1 MNKKFST
8 LLTTTLFLGGALFSE
23 AYAQSI
29 KEYIEDSP
37 VTEIESGAKYIL
49 VQNTGSTSVFGG
61 GAVVGIDKY
70 DVDTK
75 KVTYGVW
82 GLDYTADFSDK
93 LEGYIWT
100 VEEKDI
106 ELFTGKKR
114 VTFTNEEYGLGLN
127 IMKDGSALV
136 TDYNTAADQYSNW
149 WIWGSA
155 VAYKDN
161 SDQRLYGGETAIA
174 EYLKSAT
181 PTNLKLLNCNKPSSF
196 YTWGLQDLS
205 NATPVGTYSLYKIKD
220 QVVSDEDLNKLYN
233 SAGFNFK
240 IKDGVDNIFADQRIK
255 AIKVNNPLYSS
266 TSNQNFGFPAGTY
279 FVTETPAGSYDQAT
293 SPYDYLLNCTFIAL
307 SASDNASTSA
317 AKQKTGEGFTLTT
330 VKGKDLNLFIADKQS
345 VIDATPA
352 EQQTSGSTISV
363 LNAAFTVKTNVIN
376 SKDKYALSLDRVRIQ
391 EATGNAKHVY
401 KENIIIDIKSD
412 ASYNSDEVLV
422 SYPSTTQSFIFEF
435 VASNVVEGKKFLN
448 ENGAA
453 IYNIQFVGGDAD
465 GLYLTNAYNGNAT
478 PANFAKG
485 IAIADLNTPAFQYVV
500 TEVDGNN
507 VTFTNRETGKAFTTQ
522 LFEEEGTDT
531 YSLALDANSAT
542 NDFTILNIKDNGN
555 IEAAGSTTDLNLAWV
570 KLTKVASVDKFAG
583 FLNVEDGTNM
593 TLTFARDLDPTSNK
607 LYPVVTKDNSNVFVL
622 DNSKLTDKVEEAA
635 QWQLIKTSEK
645 PSYKTYT
652 YAYIDADDKVAYKSK
667 GDTVA
672 YYAYNFEYVNDG
684 ILTERYLANATSG
697 TGFVLADNPNSYVI
711 FENADGSYNVKA
723 SYDSYYA
730 MTTTKASVEGKMDRD
745 EIDQEIL
752 ATDIKVY
759 LVQDAP
765 EVSLSADA
773 SYVTLKSELGN
784 YVAMTGERDGIIVNN
799 DPVTFRVFAT
809 DLKSVVPSFY
819 VTTGWNAED
828 GSRMFLF
835 NPADSVDYYVG
846 AGKYDKEYQW
856 DEETVKA
863 IFKSGVLNTSL
874 DTLATTIKGKDVNVA
889 MKADNAGVQGGLDY
903 FKYQIILADAT
914 EADDL
919 YIIRTLADAKDEEG
933 NSIRYLYSINDKLCW
948 TSERSQALKFYIDNV
963 EAPTAN
969 EEINAEGNVVV
980 AGVNGAVVVKGAEG
994 KNVIVS
1000 TILGK
1005 VVANEVVSSDNA
1017 TIAAPAGIVVVS
1029 VDGES
1034 FKVVVK

>member
-8 LLTTTLFLGGALFSE
+8 LLTTTLFMGGALFSE
-23 AYAQSI
+23 AYAEVLQTYLGE
-29 KEYIEDSP
+29 KVDK
-37 VTEIESGAKYIL
+37 IESGKTYFL
-49 VQNTGSTSVFGG
+49 VEDTNDPAYGNLAVGFSSYSEENNKIEVAPLYTNWNTSSAIDVEAYTW
-61 GAVVGIDKY
+61 VVTETTD
-70 DVDTK
+70 
-75 KVTYGVW
+75 
-82 GLDYTADFSDK
+82 GLT
-93 LEGYIWT
+93 
-100 VEEKDI
+100 EK
-106 ELFTGKKR
+106 TT
-114 VTFTNEEYGLGLN
+114 VTFKNVKTGQYLYVTD
-127 IMKDGSALV
+127 DGQNLV
-136 TDYNTAADQYSNW
+136 TDLKTAAANKTEYSNLW
-149 WIWGSA
+149 VWPDYKKYEDVTTTKYLVAGKAAAAGSNYFLYWNSSDLAMTSNSGSA
-155 VAYKDN
+155 K
-161 SDQRLYGGETAIA
+161 G
-174 EYLKSAT
+174 
-181 PTNLKLLNCNKPSSF
+181 F
-196 YTWGLQDLS
+196 
-205 NATPVGTYSLYKIKD
+205 SLYKAAD
-220 QVVSDEDLNKLYN
+220 QVVSEDDLNELYN

-255 AIKVNNPLYSS
+255 ALDVTGFKADGTALGANDS
-266 TSNQNFGFPAGTY
+266 FGFPAGTY
-279 FVTETPAGSYDQAT
+279 FVTETPAGSYEQAT
-293 SPYDYLLNCTFIAL
+293 NKYDYLLNCTFIAL

-317 AKQKTGEGFTLTT
+317 TKQKAGEGFTLTT
-330 VKGKDLNLFIADKQS
+330 VKGKDLNLFIATDKD
-345 VIDATPA
+345 VIASTSAD
-352 EQQTSGSTISV
+352 QQTSGSTISV
-363 LNAAFTVKTNVIN
+363 LNAAFTVKTNVVN
-376 SKDKYALSLDRVRIQ
+376 NKDKYALSLDRVRIQ
-391 EATGNAKHVY
+391 EAAGNAKHVY
-401 KENIIIDIKSD
+401 KEDIIIDIKSD

-465 GLYLTNAYNGNAT
+465 GLYLTSAYNKAT
-478 PANFAKG
+478 STTGFENFAKG
-485 IAIADLNTPAFQYVV
+485 IAIADLEAPAFQYVV
-500 TEVDGNN
+500 TKVDGNN
-507 VTFTNRETGKAFTTQ
+507 VTFTNRETGADFTAQ
-522 LFEEEGTDT
+522 LFKEEVDDT
-531 YSLALDANSAT
+531 YSLAVTAGTFNIL
-542 NDFTILNIKDNGN
+542 TIQNNGDIN
-555 IEAAGSTTDLNLAWV
+555 ETKSGEKLNLAWV
-570 KLTKVASVDKFAG
+570 KLIPATVDKFAG
-583 FLNVEDGTNM
+583 FLNVEDKTKM

-607 LYPVVTKDNSNVFVL
+607 LYPVVKGTSGAFTL

-635 QWQLIKTSEK
+635 QWQLIKSEK

-672 YYAYNFEYVNDG
+672 YYTYNFEYVNDG
-684 ILTERYLANATSG
+684 LASGKYLDNYGSVDYQLSNSG
-697 TGFVLADNPNSYVI
+697 ENFII
-711 FENADGSYNVKA
+711 FENADGSYNVKDVYESA
-723 SYDSYYA
+723 YA
-730 MTTTKASVEGKMDRD
+730 MNTTKAEADGAYMYRKQIS
-745 EIDQEIL
+745 QEIK

-759 LVQDAP
+759 LVQEAP

-856 DEETVKA
+856 NESTVKA

-903 FKYQIILADAT
+903 FKYQIILADAA

-969 EEINAEGNVVV
+969 ETIAAGNVVV
-980 AGVNGAVVVKGAEG
+980 AGTNGAVVVKGAEG

-1017 TIAAPAGIVVVS
+1017 QIATPAGIVVVS

>member
-23 AYAQSI
+23 AYAEKLSD
-29 KEYIEDSP
+29 YLTSP
-37 VTEIESGAKYIL
+37 ATKVENGTKYIL
-49 VQNTGSTSVFGG
+49 VQKNTNFGG
-61 GAVVGIDKY
+61 VALGIKSYNVDTKVVEYDGWGANIARDDFEQYLEDYAWTVTETKDALSGKTFVTFKNAKYNLELNVANDGLTLVTNYAAAKSDTYSNLWAWDGGFASYKDVYESYKSTGVKLFAGKHAY
-70 DVDTK
+70 DVDAKGGSDYTI
-75 KVTYGVW
+75 
-82 GLDYTADFSDK
+82 LDYAT
-93 LEGYIWT
+93 
-100 VEEKDI
+100 
-106 ELFTGKKR
+106 TGWGM
-114 VTFTNEEYGLGLN
+114 V
-127 IMKDGSALV
+127 
-136 TDYNTAADQYSNW
+136 YSNTTSN
-149 WIWGSA
+149 G
-155 VAYKDN
+155 VT
-161 SDQRLYGGETAIA
+161 LY
-174 EYLKSAT
+174 
-181 PTNLKLLNCNKPSSF
+181 
-196 YTWGLQDLS
+196 Q
-205 NATPVGTYSLYKIKD
+205 IKD
-220 QVVSDEDLNKLYN
+220 QEVSDQDLNKLYN

-240 IKDGVDNIFADQRIK
+240 IKDGVDNIFADKRVK
-255 AIKVNNPLYSS
+255 AIKVANTLYSS

-363 LNAAFTVKTNVIN
+363 LNAAFSVKTNVVN
-376 SKDKYALSLDRVRIQ
+376 NKDKYALSLDRVRIQ
-391 EATGNAKHVY
+391 EAAGNAKHVY
-401 KENIIIDIKSD
+401 KEDIIIDIKSD

-422 SYPSTTQSFIFEF
+422 SYPSSTPSFIFEF

-465 GLYLTNAYNGNAT
+465 GLYLTSAYDEVSSTNGFE
-478 PANFAKG
+478 NFAKG
-485 IAIADLNTPAFQYVV
+485 IAIADLEAPAFQYVV
-500 TEVDGNN
+500 TKVDGNN
-507 VTFTNRETGKAFTTQ
+507 VTFTNRETGADFTAQ
-522 LFEEEGTDT
+522 LFKEEGDDT
-531 YSLALDANSAT
+531 YSLAVTTGNFDIL
-542 NDFTILNIKDNGN
+542 TIQNNGDIK
-555 IEAAGSTTDLNLAWV
+555 ETKSEEKLNLAWV
-570 KLTKVASVDKFAG
+570 KLIPATVDKFAG
-583 FLNVEDGTNM
+583 FLNVEDGTKM

-607 LYPVVTKDNSNVFVL
+607 LYPVVTKTNGVYTL
-622 DNSKLTDKVEEAA
+622 DNAKLTDKVEVAA
-635 QWQLIKTSEK
+635 QWQLNKTSDK

-672 YYAYNFEYVNDG
+672 YYTYNFEYVNDG
-684 ILTERYLANATSG
+684 LTSGRYLKNAGVNYYELGNESDAQS
-697 TGFVLADNPNSYVI
+697 FI
-711 FENADGSYNVKA
+711 MFENADGSYNVKDVYESA
-723 SYDSYYA
+723 YA
-730 MTTTKASVEGKMDRD
+730 MNTTKAEADGAYMYRKQIS
-745 EIDQEIL
+745 QEIK

-835 NPADSVDYYVG
+835 NPADSVNYYVG

-856 DEETVKA
+856 AENTTKA
-863 IFKSGVLNTSL
+863 IFKSGVLNASL
-874 DTLATTIKGKDVNVA
+874 DTLTTSIKGKEVNIA

-903 FKYQIILADAT
+903 FKYQIVLADAA

-919 YIIRTLADAKDEEG
+919 YIIRTLADVKDG
-933 NSIRYLYSINDKLCW
+933 YRYLYSINDKLCW
-948 TSERSQALKFYIDNV
+948 TNNRSQALKFYIDNV

-969 EEINAEGNVVV
+969 EAISAGNVVV
-980 AGVNGAVVVKGAEG
+980 AGTNGAVVVKGAEG

-1017 TIAAPAGIVVVS
+1017 QIATPAGIVVVS

>member
-8 LLTTTLFLGGALFSE
+8 LLTTTLFMGGALFSE
-23 AYAQSI
+23 AYAENLQDFLGEKATKVESGSTYFLVEKTSTPLAI
-29 KEYIEDSP
+29 GMTSYSAENDAVKLDACYVTNTFSNEDVAAYTWV
-37 VTEIESGAKYIL
+37 VTETTNGLNNQTTVTFKN
-49 VQNTGSTSVFGG
+49 VKT
-61 GAVVGIDKY
+61 DKY
-70 DVDTK
+70 LY
-75 KVTYGVW
+75 VT
-82 GLDYTADFSDK
+82 D
-93 LEGYIWT
+93 
-100 VEEKDI
+100 
-106 ELFTGKKR
+106 
-114 VTFTNEEYGLGLN
+114 
-127 IMKDGSALV
+127 DGTQLV
-136 TDYNTAADQYSNW
+136 TDFKTANAAKTKYSNLWVWSNIATYEAAAESGTTNLLAGKAAVKGIYYGLHWDNTVQVSNTTFSNFELYKAADQ
-149 WIWGSA
+149 
-155 VAYKDN
+155 
-161 SDQRLYGGETAIA
+161 E
-174 EYLKSAT
+174 
-181 PTNLKLLNCNKPSSF
+181 
-196 YTWGLQDLS
+196 
-205 NATPVGTYSLYKIKD
+205 
-220 QVVSDEDLNKLYN
+220 VSDDELNKLYN

-255 AIKVNNPLYSS
+255 AIKLDGNVTDGDPD
-266 TSNQNFGFPAGTY
+266 FGFPAGTY
-279 FVTETPAGSYDQAT
+279 FVTETPAGSYAQAT
-293 SPYDYLLNCTFIAL
+293 DKYDYLLNSTFIAL

-317 AKQKTGEGFTLTT
+317 DKQKKGEGFTLTT
-330 VKGKDLNLFIADKQS
+330 VKGKDLNLFIATDKD
-345 VIDATPA
+345 VIASTPA

-363 LNAAFTVKTNVIN
+363 LNAAFTVKTNVVN
-376 SKDKYALSLDRVRIQ
+376 NKDKYALSLDRVRIQ
-391 EATGNAKHVY
+391 EAAGNAKHVY

-435 VASNVVEGKKFLN
+435 VASNVVEGKELLN

-465 GLYLTNAYNGNAT
+465 GLYLTSAYNEAT
-478 PANFAKG
+478 STTDFENFAKG
-485 IAIADLNTPAFQYVV
+485 IAIADLEAPAFQYVI
-500 TEVDGNN
+500 TKVDGNN
-507 VTFTNRETGKAFTTQ
+507 VTFTNRETGADFTAQ
-522 LFEEEGTDT
+522 LFKEEGDDT
-531 YSLALDANSAT
+531 YSLAVTTGTFDIL
-542 NDFTILNIKDNGN
+542 TIQNNGDIKETKSG
-555 IEAAGSTTDLNLAWV
+555 EKLNLAWV
-570 KLTKVASVDKFAG
+570 KLIPVTVDKFAG
-583 FLNVEDGTNM
+583 FLNIEDGAKM

-607 LYPVVTKDNSNVFVL
+607 LYPVVTKTNGVYTL
-622 DNSKLTDKVEEAA
+622 DNAKLTDEVEEAA
-635 QWQLIKTSEK
+635 QWQLNKTSDK

-672 YYAYNFEYVNDG
+672 YYTYNFEYVNDG
-684 ILTERYLANATSG
+684 LASGRYLKNAGVNYYELGNESDAQS
-697 TGFVLADNPNSYVI
+697 FI
-711 FENADGSYNVKA
+711 MFENADGSYNVKDVYESA
-723 SYDSYYA
+723 YA
-730 MTTTKASVEGKMDRD
+730 MNTTKAEAAGSYMYRKQ
-745 EIDQEIL
+745 ISQEIK

-856 DEETVKA
+856 AENTTKA
-863 IFKSGVLNTSL
+863 IFKSGVLNASL
-874 DTLATTIKGKDVNVA
+874 DTLTTTIKGKEVNVA

-903 FKYQIILADAT
+903 FKYQIVLADAA

-919 YIIRTLADAKDEEG
+919 YVIRTLADVKNGD
-933 NSIRYLYSINDKLCW
+933 RYLYSINDKLCW
-948 TSERSQALKFYIDNV
+948 TSERSKALKFYIDNV

-969 EEINAEGNVVV
+969 ESINAANNVVV

-1017 TIAAPAGIVVVS
+1017 TIAAPAGVVVVS

>member
-8 LLTTTLFLGGALFSE
+8 LLTTTLFMGGALFSE
-23 AYAQSI
+23 AYAEVLQTYLGE
-29 KEYIEDSP
+29 KVDK
-37 VTEIESGAKYIL
+37 IESGKTYFLVEDINDPAYGNLAVGFSSYSEENSKITVAPLYTNYDNGEINIDDYSWVVTETTSDLTGQTVVTFKNVKTGKYL
-49 VQNTGSTSVFGG
+49 
-61 GAVVGIDKY
+61 Y
-70 DVDTK
+70 
-75 KVTYGVW
+75 VTNDGTAIVTD
-82 GLDYTADFSDK
+82 LTADA
-93 LEGYIWT
+93 T
-100 VEEKDI
+100 
-106 ELFTGKKR
+106 T
-114 VTFTNEEYGLGLN
+114 
-127 IMKDGSALV
+127 
-136 TDYNTAADQYSNW
+136 YSNVW
-149 WIWGSA
+149 VWNGFKTYDNAITPKYL
-155 VAYKDN
+155 VAGK
-161 SDQRLYGGETAIA
+161 AA
-174 EYLKSAT
+174 AAAT
-181 PTNLKLLNCNKPSSF
+181 PSYNCLHWDATNGLHTTAT
-196 YTWGLQDLS
+196 TWAKGF
-205 NATPVGTYSLYKIKD
+205 SLYKAAD
-220 QVVSDEDLNKLYN
+220 QVVSEDDLNELYN

-255 AIKVNNPLYSS
+255 ALDVTGFKADGTALDANDS
-266 TSNQNFGFPAGTY
+266 FGFPAGTY
-279 FVTETPAGSYDQAT
+279 FVTETPAGSYEQAT
-293 SPYDYLLNCTFIAL
+293 NKYDYLLNCTFIAL

-317 AKQKTGEGFTLTT
+317 TKQKAGEGFTLTT
-330 VKGKDLNLFIADKQS
+330 VKGKDLNLFIATDKD
-345 VIDATPA
+345 VIASTSAD
-352 EQQTSGSTISV
+352 QQTSGSTISV
-363 LNAAFTVKTNVIN
+363 LNAAFTVKTNVVN
-376 SKDKYALSLDRVRIQ
+376 NKDKYALSLDRVRIQ
-391 EATGNAKHVY
+391 EAAGNAKHVY
-401 KENIIIDIKSD
+401 KEDIIIDIKSD

-422 SYPSTTQSFIFEF
+422 SYPNTTQSFIFEF

-745 EIDQEIL
+745 EIDQEIK

-759 LVQDAP
+759 LVQEAP

-856 DEETVKA
+856 NESTVKA

-903 FKYQIILADAT
+903 FKYQIILADAA

-919 YIIRTLADAKDEEG
+919 YILRTLADAKDVEG

-969 EEINAEGNVVV
+969 EEISAGNVVV
-980 AGVNGAVVVKGAEG
+980 AGTNGAVVVKGAEG

-1017 TIAAPAGIVVVS
+1017 QIATPAGIVVVS

>member
-8 LLTTTLFLGGALFSE
+8 LLTTALFFSGALFSE
-23 AYAQSI
+23 AYAESI
-29 KEYIEDSP
+29 KEYIESAPATKVEKGVKYVLLQDE
-37 VTEIESGAKYIL
+37 VNNGAKTL
-49 VQNTGSTSVFGG
+49 V
-61 GAVVGIDKY
+61 AVGMKY
-70 DVDTK
+70 DIDTK
-75 KVTYGVW
+75 KVTYQAISSQNEDGVTEST
-82 GLDYTADFSDK
+82 LDQYT
-93 LEGYIWT
+93 WT
-100 VEEKDI
+100 VEESTTTFGTI
-106 ELFTGKKR
+106 
-114 VTFTNEEYGLGLN
+114 VTFKNEKTGLYLAIKTDDYSLVDSYEGLSSS
-127 IMKDGSALV
+127 D
-136 TDYNTAADQYSNW
+136 YSNEW
-149 WIWGSA
+149 VWPNY
-155 VAYKDN
+155 VTYEK
-161 SDQRLYGGETAIA
+161 
-174 EYLKSAT
+174 AT
-181 PTNLKLLNCNKPSSF
+181 PKCLVAAYPNIKEKGNYFLNYDATEIWKTTSSNSTN
-196 YTWGLQDLS
+196 GQ
-205 NATPVGTYSLYKIKD
+205 GTFSLYKIKD
-220 QVVSDEDLNKLYN
+220 QNVSDTELNELYN
-233 SAGFNFK
+233 STGFNFK
-240 IKDGVDNIFADQRIK
+240 IKDGVDNIFADQKIK
-255 AIKVNNPLYSS
+255 AIKVNDPLYSDDS
-266 TSNQNFGFPAGTY
+266 ESFGFPEGAY
-279 FVTETPAGSYDQAT
+279 FVTETPAGPVPEEDSKL
-293 SPYDYLLNCTFIAL
+293 YDYLLNSTFIAL

-317 AKQKTGEGFTLTT
+317 DKQKNGEGFTLTT
-330 VKGKDLNLFIADKQS
+330 VKGKDLNLFISTVPS
-345 VIDATPA
+345 VIASTPA
-352 EQQTSGSTISV
+352 SQQTSGSTISV
-363 LNAAFTVKTNVIN
+363 LNAAFTVKKNVN
-376 SKDKYALSLDRVRIQ
+376 NAGKYALSLNRVRIQ
-391 EATGNAKHVY
+391 EKAGDAKHVE
-401 KENIIIDIKSD
+401 KSVILDIKSD

-969 EEINAEGNVVV
+969 EAISAGNVVV
-980 AGVNGAVVVKGAEG
+980 AGTNGAVVVKGAEG

-1017 TIAAPAGIVVVS
+1017 QIATPAGIVVVS

>member
-8 LLTTTLFLGGALFSE
+8 LLTTTLFMGGALFSE
-23 AYAQSI
+23 AYAENLQDFLGEKATKVESGSTYFLVENTATPLAI
-29 KEYIEDSP
+29 GMTSYSAENDAVKLDACYVTNTFSNEDVAAYTWV
-37 VTEIESGAKYIL
+37 VTETTNGLNNQTTVTFKN
-49 VQNTGSTSVFGG
+49 VKT
-61 GAVVGIDKY
+61 DKY
-70 DVDTK
+70 LY
-75 KVTYGVW
+75 VT
-82 GLDYTADFSDK
+82 D
-93 LEGYIWT
+93 
-100 VEEKDI
+100 
-106 ELFTGKKR
+106 
-114 VTFTNEEYGLGLN
+114 
-127 IMKDGSALV
+127 DGTQLV
-136 TDYNTAADQYSNW
+136 TDFKAANAAEIKYSNLWVWSNIATYEAAAKNGTTYLLAGKAAVTGSYYGLHWDNTVSVSSSVFNNFELYKAADQ
-149 WIWGSA
+149 
-155 VAYKDN
+155 
-161 SDQRLYGGETAIA
+161 E
-174 EYLKSAT
+174 
-181 PTNLKLLNCNKPSSF
+181 
-196 YTWGLQDLS
+196 
-205 NATPVGTYSLYKIKD
+205 
-220 QVVSDEDLNKLYN
+220 VSDDDLNKLYN

-255 AIKVNNPLYSS
+255 AIKVDNDITDGDN
-266 TSNQNFGFPAGTY
+266 NFGFPAGTY
-279 FVTETPAGSYDQAT
+279 FVTETPAGSYAQAT
-293 SPYDYLLNCTFIAL
+293 DKYDYLLNSTFIAL

-317 AKQKTGEGFTLTT
+317 DKQKKGEGFTLTT
-330 VKGKDLNLFIADKQS
+330 VKGKDLNLFIATDKD
-345 VIDATPA
+345 VIASTSAD
-352 EQQTSGSTISV
+352 QQTSGSTISV
-363 LNAAFTVKTNVIN
+363 LNAAFTVKTNVVN
-376 SKDKYALSLDRVRIQ
+376 NKDKYALSLDRVRIQ
-391 EATGNAKHVY
+391 EAAGNAKHVY
-401 KENIIIDIKSD
+401 IENIIIDIKSD

-435 VASNVVEGKKFLN
+435 VASNVVEGKELLN

-465 GLYLTNAYNGNAT
+465 GLYLTSAYNEAT
-478 PANFAKG
+478 STTDFENFAKG
-485 IAIADLNTPAFQYVV
+485 IAIADLEAPAFQYVI
-500 TEVDGNN
+500 TKVDGNN
-507 VTFTNRETGKAFTTQ
+507 VTFTNRETGADFTAQ
-522 LFEEEGTDT
+522 LFKEEGDDT
-531 YSLALDANSAT
+531 YSLAVTTGTFDIL
-542 NDFTILNIKDNGN
+542 TIQNNGDIKETKSG
-555 IEAAGSTTDLNLAWV
+555 EKLNLAWV
-570 KLTKVASVDKFAG
+570 KLIPVTVDKFAG
-583 FLNVEDGTNM
+583 FLNIEDGAKM

-607 LYPVVTKDNSNVFVL
+607 LYPVVTKTNGVYTL
-622 DNSKLTDKVEEAA
+622 DNAKLTDEVEEAA
-635 QWQLIKTSEK
+635 QWQLNKTSDK

-672 YYAYNFEYVNDG
+672 YYTYNFEYVNDG
-684 ILTERYLANATSG
+684 LASGRYLKNAGANYYELGNESDAQS
-697 TGFVLADNPNSYVI
+697 FI
-711 FENADGSYNVKA
+711 MFENADGSYNVKDVYESA
-723 SYDSYYA
+723 YA
-730 MTTTKASVEGKMDRD
+730 MNTTKAEAAGSYMYRKQ
-745 EIDQEIL
+745 ISQEIK

-856 DEETVKA
+856 AENTTKA
-863 IFKSGVLNTSL
+863 IFKSGVLNASL
-874 DTLATTIKGKDVNVA
+874 DTLTTTIKGKEVNVA

-903 FKYQIILADAT
+903 FKYQIVLADAA

-919 YIIRTLADAKDEEG
+919 YVIRTLADVKNGD
-933 NSIRYLYSINDKLCW
+933 RYLYSINDKLCW
-948 TSERSQALKFYIDNV
+948 TSERSKALKFYIDNV

-969 EEINAEGNVVV
+969 ESINAANNVVV

-1017 TIAAPAGIVVVS
+1017 TIAAPQGVVVVS

>member
-8 LLTTTLFLGGALFSE
+8 LLTTTLFLSGALFSE
-23 AYAQSI
+23 AYAEKLSD
-29 KEYIEDSP
+29 YLTSP
-37 VTEIESGAKYIL
+37 AAKVENGTKYIL
-49 VQNTGSTSVFGG
+49 VQKN
-61 GAVVGIDKY
+61 AKY
-70 DVDTK
+70 DGVALGIKSYNVDTK
-75 KVTYGVW
+75 VVEYDGW
-82 GLDYTADFSDK
+82 GANIGRDDFEQYLEDYA
-93 LEGYIWT
+93 WT
-100 VEEKDI
+100 VTETKDA
-106 ELFTGKKR
+106 LSGKTF
-114 VTFTNEEYGLGLN
+114 VTFKNAKYNLELN
-127 IMKDGSALV
+127 VANDGSKLV
-136 TDYNTAADQYSNW
+136 TDYATEKSDTYSNLW
-149 WIWGSA
+149 AWDGGFAS
-155 VAYKDN
+155 YKDVYE
-161 SDQRLYGGETAIA
+161 SY
-174 EYLKSAT
+174 KSTGVKLFAGKHAYDVAT
-181 PTNLKLLNCNKPSSF
+181 T
-196 YTWGLQDLS
+196 S
-205 NATPVGTYSLYKIKD
+205 NGTYTVLDWGYNNAWATVYVTSTNDGIILYQIKD
-220 QVVSDEDLNKLYN
+220 QEVSDEDLNKLYN

-255 AIKVNNPLYSS
+255 AIKVANTLCSS

-279 FVTETPAGSYDQAT
+279 FVTETPAGKVPTASDEL
-293 SPYDYLLNCTFIAL
+293 YDYLLNSTFIAL

-376 SKDKYALSLDRVRIQ
+376 NKDKYALSLDRVRIQ

-465 GLYLTNAYNGNAT
+465 GLYLTSAYDAGSI
-478 PANFAKG
+478 ANFAKG

-542 NDFTILNIKDNGN
+542 NNFTILNIKDNGN
-555 IEAAGSTTDLNLAWV
+555 IEAAGAATDLNLAWV

-583 FLNVEDGTNM
+583 FLNVEDEAKM

-607 LYPVVTKDNSNVFVL
+607 IYPVVEYNNNGKPSGWATKMTDNV
-622 DNSKLTDKVEEAA
+622 DEAA
-635 QWQLIKTSEK
+635 QWQLLKSEQ
-645 PSYKTYT
+645 PLYTTYT

-672 YYAYNFEYVNDG
+672 YYTYEFELVNDG
-684 ILTERYLANATSG
+684 LATDYKIGNQTYNLITTANQTF
-697 TGFVLADNPNSYVI
+697 TI
-711 FENADGSYNVKA
+711 KENVDGSVNIVTTLAAGAKNYLNVLNYDDAELKNFDRSLKA
-723 SYDSYYA
+723 IE
-730 MTTTKASVEGKMDRD
+730 T
-745 EIDQEIL
+745 IQEIA
-752 ATDIKVY
+752 ATDIKTY

-835 NPADSVDYYVG
+835 NPADSVEYYVG
-846 AGKYDKEYQW
+846 AGTYDKEYQW
-856 DEETVKA
+856 AENTTKA
-863 IFKSGVLNTSL
+863 IFKSGVLNASL
-874 DTLATTIKGKDVNVA
+874 DTLATSIKGKDVNVA
-889 MKADNAGVQGGLDY
+889 MKADNAGVQGGLNY
-903 FKYQIILADAT
+903 FKYQIILADAA

-919 YIIRTLADAKDEEG
+919 YVIRTLADAEYG
-933 NSIRYLYSINDKLCW
+933 RYLYSVNDKLCW
-948 TSERSQALKFYIDNV
+948 TKDRSKALKFYIDNV

-969 EEINAEGNVVV
+969 ETIAADNVVV
-980 AGVNGAVVVKGAEG
+980 AGTNGAVVVKGAEG

-1005 VVANEVVSSDNA
+1005 VVANEVLTSDNVQ
-1017 TIAAPAGIVVVS
+1017 IASPAGIVVVS

>member
-8 LLTTTLFLGGALFSE
+8 LLTTTLFMGGALFSE

-29 KEYIEDSP
+29 KEYIEDTP

-49 VQNTGSTSVFGG
+49 VQKTGSPAVYGG

-136 TDYNTAADQYSNW
+136 TDYGTIEADDYSNW
-149 WIWGSA
+149 WIWGNA
-155 VAYKDN
+155 AAYKDN
-161 SDQRLYGGETAIA
+161 SDKRLYGGETAIA
-174 EYLKSAT
+174 QYLKSNDAT
-181 PTNLKLLNCNKPSSF
+181 GLQLLNCDA
-196 YTWGLQDLS
+196 T
-205 NATPVGTYSLYKIKD
+205 NATWSLYSFTSHASAPAGEYSLYKIKD

-240 IKDGVDNIFADQRIK
+240 IKDGVDNIFADKRIK
-255 AIKVNNPLYSS
+255 AIKVANTLYSS

-307 SASDNASTSA
+307 SASDNASTNA

-330 VKGKDLNLFIADKQS
+330 VKGEDLNLFIADKQS
-345 VIDATPA
+345 VIDVTPA

-376 SKDKYALSLDRVRIQ
+376 NKDKYALSLDRVRIQ
-391 EATGNAKHVY
+391 EAAGNAKHVY

-465 GLYLTNAYNGNAT
+465 GLYLTSAYNKAT
-478 PANFAKG
+478 STTGFENFAKG
-485 IAIADLNTPAFQYVV
+485 IAIADLEAPAFQYVV
-500 TEVDGNN
+500 TKVDGNN
-507 VTFTNRETGKAFTTQ
+507 VTFTNRETGADFTAQ
-522 LFEEEGTDT
+522 LFKEEGDDT
-531 YSLALDANSAT
+531 YSLAVTAGTFNIL
-542 NDFTILNIKDNGN
+542 TIQNNGDIN
-555 IEAAGSTTDLNLAWV
+555 ETKSGEKLNLAWV
-570 KLTKVASVDKFAG
+570 KLIPATVDKFAG
-583 FLNVEDGTNM
+583 FLNVEDKTKM

-607 LYPVVTKDNSNVFVL
+607 LYPVVKGTSGAFTL

-635 QWQLIKTSEK
+635 QWQLIKSEK

-672 YYAYNFEYVNDG
+672 YYTYNFEYVNDG
-684 ILTERYLANATSG
+684 LASGKYLDNYGSVDYQLSNSG
-697 TGFVLADNPNSYVI
+697 ENFII
-711 FENADGSYNVKA
+711 FENADGSYNVKDVYESA
-723 SYDSYYA
+723 YA
-730 MTTTKASVEGKMDRD
+730 MNTTKAEADGAYMYRKQIS
-745 EIDQEIL
+745 QEIK

-759 LVQDAP
+759 LVQEAP

-856 DEETVKA
+856 AENTTKA
-863 IFKSGVLNTSL
+863 IFKSGVLNASL
-874 DTLATTIKGKDVNVA
+874 DTLTTSIKGKEVNIA

-903 FKYQIILADAT
+903 FKCQIVLADAA

-919 YIIRTLADAKDEEG
+919 YIIRTLADVKDG
-933 NSIRYLYSINDKLCW
+933 YRYLYSINDKLCW
-948 TSERSQALKFYIDNV
+948 TNNRSQALKFYIDNV

-969 EEINAEGNVVV
+969 EAISAGNVVV
-980 AGVNGAVVVKGAEG
+980 AGTNGAVVVKGAEG

-1017 TIAAPAGIVVVS
+1017 QIATPAGIVVVS

>member
-8 LLTTTLFLGGALFSE
+8 LLTTTLFLSGALFSE
-23 AYAQSI
+23 AYAEKLSD
-29 KEYIEDSP
+29 YLTSP
-37 VTEIESGAKYIL
+37 AAKVENGTKYIL
-49 VQNTGSTSVFGG
+49 VQKN
-61 GAVVGIDKY
+61 AKY
-70 DVDTK
+70 DGVALGIKSYNVDTK
-75 KVTYGVW
+75 VVEYDGW
-82 GLDYTADFSDK
+82 GANIDRDDFEQYLEDYA
-93 LEGYIWT
+93 WT
-100 VEEKDI
+100 VTETKDA
-106 ELFTGKKR
+106 LSGKTF
-114 VTFTNEEYGLGLN
+114 VTFKNAKYNLELN
-127 IMKDGSALV
+127 VANDGSKLV
-136 TDYNTAADQYSNW
+136 TDYATEKSDTYSNLW
-149 WIWGSA
+149 AWDGGFAS
-155 VAYKDN
+155 YKDVYE
-161 SDQRLYGGETAIA
+161 SY
-174 EYLKSAT
+174 KSTGVKLFAGKHAYDVAT
-181 PTNLKLLNCNKPSSF
+181 T
-196 YTWGLQDLS
+196 S
-205 NATPVGTYSLYKIKD
+205 NGTYTVLDWGYNNAWATVYVTSTNDGIILYQIKD
-220 QVVSDEDLNKLYN
+220 QEVSDEDLNKLYN

-255 AIKVNNPLYSS
+255 AIKVDNALTSGS
-266 TSNQNFGFPAGTY
+266 TDFGFPAGTY
-279 FVTETPAGSYDQAT
+279 FVTETPAGKVPTAPADL
-293 SPYDYLLNCTFIAL
+293 YDYLLNSTFIAL
-307 SASDNASTSA
+307 SASDNASTSTD
-317 AKQKTGEGFTLTT
+317 KQKKGEGFTLTT
-330 VKGKDLNLFIADKQS
+330 VKGKDLNLFIAEDKD
-345 VIDATPA
+345 VIASTPA
-352 EQQTSGSTISV
+352 EKQTSGSTISV
-363 LNAAFTVKTNVIN
+363 LNAAFTVKTNVVN
-376 SKDKYALSLDRVRIQ
+376 NKDKYALSLDRVRIQ
-391 EATGNAKHVY
+391 EAAGNAKHVY

-435 VASNVVEGKKFLN
+435 VASNVVEGKEFLN

-465 GLYLTNAYNGNAT
+465 GLYLTSAYDAGSV
-478 PANFAKG
+478 ANFAKG

-507 VTFTNRETGKAFTTQ
+507 VTFTNRETGVNFTVQ

-531 YSLALDANSAT
+531 YSLAETANSGYS
-542 NDFTILNIKDNGN
+542 ILSIQDNGDVENIKSG
-555 IEAAGSTTDLNLAWV
+555 EALNQAWV

-583 FLNVEDGTNM
+583 FLNVEDGTKM

-607 LYPVVTKDNSNVFVL
+607 LYPVVTKTTSGAFEL
-622 DNSKLTDKVEEAA
+622 SNSKLTDKVEEAA
-635 QWQLIKTSEK
+635 QWQLIKSEE
-645 PSYKTYT
+645 PSYKAYT
-652 YAYIDADDKVAYKSK
+652 YAYIDADDKVAYKTL

-672 YYAYNFEYVNDG
+672 YYTYNFEYVNDG
-684 ILTERYLANATSG
+684 LATAKYLASRNVTDYQLDDEAKA
-697 TGFVLADNPNSYVI
+697 FDFVI

-723 SYDSYYA
+723 SYISPVA
-730 MTTTKASVEGKMDRD
+730 MTTSKPNVNGWMVRTS
-745 EIDQEIL
+745 INQEIA
-752 ATDIKVY
+752 ATAIKTY

-835 NPADSVDYYVG
+835 NPADSVEYYVG
-846 AGKYDKEYQW
+846 AGTYDKEYQW
-856 DEETVKA
+856 AENTTKA
-863 IFKSGVLNTSL
+863 IFKSGVLNASL
-874 DTLATTIKGKDVNVA
+874 DTLTTSIKGKDVNVA
-889 MKADNAGVQGGLDY
+889 MKADNAGVQGGLNY
-903 FKYQIILADAT
+903 FKYQIILADAA

-919 YIIRTLADAKDEEG
+919 YVIRTLADAEYG
-933 NSIRYLYSINDKLCW
+933 RYLYSVNDKLCW
-948 TSERSQALKFYIDNV
+948 TKDRSQALKFYIDNV

-969 EEINAEGNVVV
+969 ETIAAGNVVV
-980 AGVNGAVVVKGAEG
+980 AGTNGAVVVKGAEG

-1017 TIAAPAGIVVVS
+1017 QIATPAGIVVVS

>member
-23 AYAQSI
+23 AYAENLQDFLGEKATKVESGSTYFLVEKTSTPLAI
-29 KEYIEDSP
+29 GMTSYSAENDAVKLDACYVTNTFSNEDVAAYTWV
-37 VTEIESGAKYIL
+37 VTETTNGLNNQTTVTFKN
-49 VQNTGSTSVFGG
+49 VKT
-61 GAVVGIDKY
+61 DKY
-70 DVDTK
+70 LY
-75 KVTYGVW
+75 VT
-82 GLDYTADFSDK
+82 D
-93 LEGYIWT
+93 
-100 VEEKDI
+100 
-106 ELFTGKKR
+106 
-114 VTFTNEEYGLGLN
+114 
-127 IMKDGSALV
+127 DGTQLV
-136 TDYNTAADQYSNW
+136 TDFKAANAAETKYSNLWVWSNIATYEAAAKNGTTNLLAGKAAVKGNYYGLHWNNTVTVSNSTFSNFELYKAADQ
-149 WIWGSA
+149 
-155 VAYKDN
+155 
-161 SDQRLYGGETAIA
+161 E
-174 EYLKSAT
+174 
-181 PTNLKLLNCNKPSSF
+181 
-196 YTWGLQDLS
+196 
-205 NATPVGTYSLYKIKD
+205 
-220 QVVSDEDLNKLYN
+220 VSDDELNKLYN

-255 AIKVNNPLYSS
+255 AIKVDNALTSGS
-266 TSNQNFGFPAGTY
+266 TDFGFPAGTY
-279 FVTETPAGSYDQAT
+279 FVTETPAGKVPTAPADL
-293 SPYDYLLNCTFIAL
+293 YDYLLNSTFIAL
-307 SASDNASTSA
+307 SASDNASTSTD
-317 AKQKTGEGFTLTT
+317 KQKKGEGFTLTT
-330 VKGKDLNLFIADKQS
+330 VKGKDLNLFIAEDKD
-345 VIDATPA
+345 VIASTPA
-352 EQQTSGSTISV
+352 EKQTSGSTISV
-363 LNAAFTVKTNVIN
+363 LNAAFTVKTNVVN
-376 SKDKYALSLDRVRIQ
+376 NKDKYALSLDRVRIQ
-391 EATGNAKHVY
+391 EAAGNAKHVY

-435 VASNVVEGKKFLN
+435 VASNVVEGKEFLN

-465 GLYLTNAYNGNAT
+465 GLYLTSAYDAGSV
-478 PANFAKG
+478 ANFAKG

-507 VTFTNRETGKAFTTQ
+507 VTFTNRETGVNFTVQ

-531 YSLALDANSAT
+531 YSLAETANSGYS
-542 NDFTILNIKDNGN
+542 ILSIQDNGDVENIKSG
-555 IEAAGSTTDLNLAWV
+555 EALNQAWV

-583 FLNVEDGTNM
+583 FLNVEDGTKM

-607 LYPVVTKDNSNVFVL
+607 LYPVVTKTTSGAFEL
-622 DNSKLTDKVEEAA
+622 SNSKLTDKVEEAA
-635 QWQLIKTSEK
+635 QWQLIKSEE
-645 PSYKTYT
+645 PSYKAYT
-652 YAYIDADDKVAYKSK
+652 YAYIDADDKVAYKTL

-672 YYAYNFEYVNDG
+672 YYTYNFEYVNDG
-684 ILTERYLANATSG
+684 LATAKYLASRNVTDYQLDDEAKA
-697 TGFVLADNPNSYVI
+697 FDFVI

-723 SYDSYYA
+723 SYISPVA
-730 MTTTKASVEGKMDRD
+730 MTTSKPNVNGWMVRTS
-745 EIDQEIL
+745 INQEIA
-752 ATDIKVY
+752 ATAIKTY

-856 DEETVKA
+856 AENTTKA
-863 IFKSGVLNTSL
+863 IFKSGVLNASL
-874 DTLATTIKGKDVNVA
+874 DTLTTTIKGKEVNVA

-903 FKYQIILADAT
+903 FKYQIVLADAA

-919 YIIRTLADAKDEEG
+919 YVIRTLADVKNGD
-933 NSIRYLYSINDKLCW
+933 RYLYSINDKLCW
-948 TSERSQALKFYIDNV
+948 TSNRSQALKFYIDNV

-969 EEINAEGNVVV
+969 ETIAAGNVVV
-980 AGVNGAVVVKGAEG
+980 AGTNGAVVVKGAEG

-1017 TIAAPAGIVVVS
+1017 QITAPAGIVVVS

>member
-23 AYAQSI
+23 AYAEKLSD
-29 KEYIEDSP
+29 YLNSP
-37 VTEIESGAKYIL
+37 ATKVENGTKYIL
-49 VQNTGSTSVFGG
+49 VQKNARFNGV
-61 GAVVGIDKY
+61 ALGIKSY
-70 DVDTK
+70 NVDTK
-75 KVTYGVW
+75 VVEYDGW
-82 GLDYTADFSDK
+82 GANIDRDDFEQYLEDYV
-93 LEGYIWT
+93 WT
-100 VEEKDI
+100 VTETKDA
-106 ELFTGKKR
+106 LSGKTF
-114 VTFTNEEYGLGLN
+114 VTFKNAKYNLELN
-127 IMKDGSALV
+127 VANDGSKLV
-136 TDYNTAADQYSNW
+136 TDYATAKSDTYSNLW
-149 WIWGSA
+149 AWDGGFASYEDA
-155 VAYKDN
+155 YELYKSTGVKLFAGKHAYDVA
-161 SDQRLYGGETAIA
+161 T
-174 EYLKSAT
+174 T
-181 PTNLKLLNCNKPSSF
+181 
-196 YTWGLQDLS
+196 S
-205 NATPVGTYSLYKIKD
+205 NGTYTVLDWEYNDAWATVYVTSTSDGIILYQIKD
-220 QVVSDEDLNKLYN
+220 QEVSDEDLNKLYN

-255 AIKVNNPLYSS
+255 AIKVNDPLYSS
-266 TSNQNFGFPAGTY
+266 ESSEDFGFPAGTY
-279 FVTETPAGSYDQAT
+279 FVTETPAGKVPTASAEL
-293 SPYDYLLNCTFIAL
+293 YDYLLNSTFIAL

-465 GLYLTNAYNGNAT
+465 GLYLTSAYNKAT
-478 PANFAKG
+478 STTGFENFAKG
-485 IAIADLNTPAFQYVV
+485 IAIADLEAPAFQYVV
-500 TEVDGNN
+500 TKVDGNN
-507 VTFTNRETGKAFTTQ
+507 VTFTNRETGADFTAQ
-522 LFEEEGTDT
+522 LFKEEGDDT
-531 YSLALDANSAT
+531 YSLAVTAGTFNIL
-542 NDFTILNIKDNGN
+542 TIQNNGDIN
-555 IEAAGSTTDLNLAWV
+555 ETKSGEKLNLAWV
-570 KLTKVASVDKFAG
+570 KLIPATVDKFAG
-583 FLNVEDGTNM
+583 FLNVEDKTKM

-607 LYPVVTKDNSNVFVL
+607 LYPVVKGTSGAFTL

-635 QWQLIKTSEK
+635 QWQLIKSEK

-672 YYAYNFEYVNDG
+672 YYTYNFEYVNDG
-684 ILTERYLANATSG
+684 LASGKYLDNYGSVDYQLSNSG
-697 TGFVLADNPNSYVI
+697 ENFII
-711 FENADGSYNVKA
+711 FENADGSYNVKDVYKSA
-723 SYDSYYA
+723 YA
-730 MTTTKASVEGKMDRD
+730 MNTTKAEADGAYMYRKQIS
-745 EIDQEIL
+745 QEIK

-759 LVQDAP
+759 LVQEAP

-856 DEETVKA
+856 AENTTKA
-863 IFKSGVLNTSL
+863 IFKSGVLNASL
-874 DTLATTIKGKDVNVA
+874 DTLTTSIKGKEVNIA

-903 FKYQIILADAT
+903 FKYQIVLADAA

-919 YIIRTLADAKDEEG
+919 YIIRTLADVKDG
-933 NSIRYLYSINDKLCW
+933 YRYLYSINDKLCW
-948 TSERSQALKFYIDNV
+948 TNNRSQALKFYIDNV

-969 EEINAEGNVVV
+969 EAISAGNVVV
-980 AGVNGAVVVKGAEG
+980 AGTNGAVVVKGAEG

>member
-8 LLTTTLFLGGALFSE
+8 LLTTTLFMGGALFSE
-23 AYAQSI
+23 AYAEVLQTYLGE
-29 KEYIEDSP
+29 KVDK
-37 VTEIESGAKYIL
+37 IESGKTYFLVEDINDPEYGNLAVGFSSYSEENSKITVAPLYTNYDNGEINIDDYSWVVTETTSDLTGQTVVTFKNVKTGKYL
-49 VQNTGSTSVFGG
+49 
-61 GAVVGIDKY
+61 Y
-70 DVDTK
+70 
-75 KVTYGVW
+75 VTNDGTAIVTD
-82 GLDYTADFSDK
+82 LTADA
-93 LEGYIWT
+93 T
-100 VEEKDI
+100 
-106 ELFTGKKR
+106 T
-114 VTFTNEEYGLGLN
+114 
-127 IMKDGSALV
+127 
-136 TDYNTAADQYSNW
+136 YSNVW
-149 WIWGSA
+149 VWNGFKTYDKVSTP
-155 VAYKDN
+155 K
-161 SDQRLYGGETAIA
+161 
-174 EYLKSAT
+174 YLMAGKAAAAAT
-181 PTNLKLLNCNKPSSF
+181 PSYNWLHWDAAN
-196 YTWGLQDLS
+196 GLHTT
-205 NATPVGTYSLYKIKD
+205 ATTLAKGFSLYKAAD
-220 QVVSDEDLNKLYN
+220 QVVSEDDLNELYN

-255 AIKVNNPLYSS
+255 ALDVTGFKADGTALGANDS
-266 TSNQNFGFPAGTY
+266 FGFPAGTY
-279 FVTETPAGSYDQAT
+279 FVTETPAGSYEQAT
-293 SPYDYLLNCTFIAL
+293 NKYDYLLNCTFIAL

-317 AKQKTGEGFTLTT
+317 TKQKAGEGFTLTT
-330 VKGKDLNLFIADKQS
+330 VKGKDLNLFIATDKD
-345 VIDATPA
+345 VIASTSAD
-352 EQQTSGSTISV
+352 QQTSGSTISV
-363 LNAAFTVKTNVIN
+363 LNAAFTVKTNVVN
-376 SKDKYALSLDRVRIQ
+376 NKDKYALSLDRVRIQ
-391 EATGNAKHVY
+391 EAAGNAKHVY
-401 KENIIIDIKSD
+401 KEDIIIDIKSD

-465 GLYLTNAYNGNAT
+465 GLYLTSAYNKAT
-478 PANFAKG
+478 STTGFENFAKG
-485 IAIADLNTPAFQYVV
+485 IAIADLEAPAFQYVV
-500 TEVDGNN
+500 TKVDGNN
-507 VTFTNRETGKAFTTQ
+507 VTFTNRETGADFTAQ
-522 LFEEEGTDT
+522 LFKEEGDDT
-531 YSLALDANSAT
+531 YSLAVTAGTFNIL
-542 NDFTILNIKDNGN
+542 TIQNNGDIN
-555 IEAAGSTTDLNLAWV
+555 ETISGEKLNLAWV
-570 KLTKVASVDKFAG
+570 KLIPATVDKFAG
-583 FLNVEDGTNM
+583 FLNVEDKTKM

-607 LYPVVTKDNSNVFVL
+607 LYPVVKGTSGAFTL

-635 QWQLIKTSEK
+635 QWQLIKSEK

-672 YYAYNFEYVNDG
+672 YYTYNFEYVNDG
-684 ILTERYLANATSG
+684 LASGKYLDNYESVDYQLSNSG
-697 TGFVLADNPNSYVI
+697 ENFII
-711 FENADGSYNVKA
+711 FENADGSYNVKDVYESA
-723 SYDSYYA
+723 YA
-730 MTTTKASVEGKMDRD
+730 MNTTKAEADSAYMYRKQ
-745 EIDQEIL
+745 ISQEIK

-759 LVQDAP
+759 LVQEAP

-856 DEETVKA
+856 NESTVKA

-903 FKYQIILADAT
+903 FKYQIILADAA

-933 NSIRYLYSINDKLCW
+933 KSIRYLYSINDKLCW

-969 EEINAEGNVVV
+969 EAISAGNVVV
-980 AGVNGAVVVKGAEG
+980 AGTNGAVVVKGAEG